1 MDVDDILLMIV
12 LFFVIVLVS
21 IYIHDDR
28 ELHTSDEY
36 LKGLNDG
43 YKELNSTKLELR
55 EEYKQDVTVG
65 RHSDD
70 YSLVKSTRLYCSGY
84 IDGYEKR
91 RIEELTKG
99 INGEQ

>member
-1 MDVDDILLMIV
+1 MDVDDILSMIV

-21 IYIHDDR
+21 MYIHGDR

-43 YKELNSTKLELR
+43 YKEFNSTKLELC
-55 EEYKQDVTVG
+55 EEYKQDVTAG
-65 RHSDD
+65 KNSDD
-70 YSLVKSTRLYCSGY
+70 YSLVESTRQYCSGY

-91 RIEELTKG
+91 RIEKLTNS
-99 INGEQ
+99 INEE